1 LYQTPDAG
9 RWTMHTET
17 MEVPATAWL
26 ARFEGL
32 LRETMPY
39 LRRVAPEL
47 PEETLIQL
55 GSRLV
60 ELRLGGL
67 VDLGAEAP

>member
-1 LYQTPDAG
+1 
-9 RWTMHTET
+9 MHADT
-17 MEVPATAWL
+17 MEVPATTWL

-39 LRRVAPEL
+39 LRHVAPEL
-47 PEETLIQL
+47 SEETLLQL

-60 ELRLGGL
+60 ELRLGGPL
-67 VDLGAEAP
+67 PTDDCVASDIRDSS

>member
-1 LYQTPDAG
+1 MPTDTL
-9 RWTMHTET
+9 
-17 MEVPATAWL
+17 EVPATAWL

-32 LRETMPY
+32 LRETMPH

-60 ELRLGGL
+60 ELRLGGIG
-67 VDLGAEAP
+67 DLGADSL

>member
-1 LYQTPDAG
+1 ML
-9 RWTMHTET
+9 TEPL
-17 MEVPATAWL
+17 EVPATAWL

-32 LRETMPY
+32 LRETMPS
-39 LRRVAPEL
+39 LRRIAPEL

-60 ELRLGGL
+60 ELRLGGIVEL
-67 VDLGAEAP
+67 DAELL

>member
-1 LYQTPDAG
+1 MDPDAG
-9 RWTMHTET
+9 RCTMPTET

-26 ARFEGL
+26 ARFEGML
-32 LRETMPY
+32 LETMPS
-39 LRRVAPEL
+39 LRRLAPEL
-47 PEETLIQL
+47 SEETLIQL

-67 VDLGAEAP
+67 AGLGAEPQ

>member
-1 LYQTPDAG
+1 MPTDTL
-9 RWTMHTET
+9 
-17 MEVPATAWL
+17 EVPATAWL

-32 LRETMPY
+32 LRETMPH

-47 PEETLIQL
+47 SEETLIQL

-60 ELRLGGL
+60 ELRLGGIGDR
-67 VDLGAEAP
+67 VGDSP